1 MIKRLLERK
10 PDKRAS
16 VNEINKYLKDIW
28 MDRKT
33 SARAS
38 NCGADAGA
46 SSSAV
51 GASRRESINM
61 YLNQLDDKTH
71 LVDESKNR
79 LKKLLSTYGLE
90 TTIDQKTIT
99 KRVWEWLLQCDH
111 QTTTKFENI

>member
-10 PDKRAS
+10 PEKRAS

-33 SARAS
+33 SGRTS
-38 NCGADAGA
+38 SCGGQCA

-51 GASRRESINM
+51 ALSRRDSVNM
-61 YLNQLDDKTH
+61 YLNQIDDKTH
-71 LVDESKNR
+71 LVDESKSR
-79 LKKLLSTYGLE
+79 LKKLLSGYGLE
-90 TTIDQKTIT
+90 TTVDQRAMT

-111 QTTTKFENI
+111 QAIPKFENV